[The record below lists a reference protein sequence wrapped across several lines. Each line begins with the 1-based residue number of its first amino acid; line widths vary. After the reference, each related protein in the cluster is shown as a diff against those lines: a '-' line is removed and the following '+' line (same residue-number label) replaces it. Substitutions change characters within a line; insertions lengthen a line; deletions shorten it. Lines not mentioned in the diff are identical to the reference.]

1 MGIRVSELFVAGIVV
16 LLLGLMAM
24 LDGNEINEKRADAA
38 RVERIAEFVK
48 AQPAQDD
55 PAFVT
60 PSTDA
65 DQH

>member
-1 MGIRVSELFVAGIVV
+1 MRICVSEFFAIGIVL

-24 LDGNEINEKRADAA
+24 LDGNEIDERRADAA

-55 PAFVT
+55 PAT

-65 DQH
+65 DQQ